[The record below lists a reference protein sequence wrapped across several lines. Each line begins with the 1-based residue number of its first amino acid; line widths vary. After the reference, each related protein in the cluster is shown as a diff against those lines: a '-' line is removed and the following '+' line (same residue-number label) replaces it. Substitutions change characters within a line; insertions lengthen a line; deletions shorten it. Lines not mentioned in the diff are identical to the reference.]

1 MRNKIFSFI
10 LPLLAALLIFGGA
23 FLVSRSDAAPQ
34 VRTMDAEY
42 AADFSDNRI
51 LMGAS
56 HNVFV
61 GKVIR
66 QTGEKERGIGPE
78 TQYQVV
84 VIENIKGNLEGTVT
98 VDQEGG
104 YRDNI
109 LYVMDGD
116 IGTTGK
122 DANAYLLQPGS
133 TYLLATRYNPEEDW
147 HTLNSYPTA
156 KELISSDSSATN
168 DYLLL
173 RTDADP
179 RVKSLKAAYP
189 HEILLQADIAHNNTK
204 NSYESVEQPTSA
216 SGAAVG
222 Q

>member
-1 MRNKIFSFI
+1 MRNKI
-10 LPLLAALLIFGGA
+10 LPFLLPPLAAILIFGGA
-23 FLVSRSDAAPQ
+23 FLVSHSHPFLQ
-34 VRTMDAEY
+34 VRTVDAEY
-42 AADFSDNRI
+42 AADFSNDEI

-56 HNVFV
+56 HNVFI

-78 TQYQVV
+78 TQFQVQ
-84 VIENIKGNLEGTVT
+84 VIENIKGDLKGTVT

-104 YRDNI
+104 YKDGV

-122 DANAYLLQPGS
+122 NASDYLLQPGS
-133 TYLLATRYNPEEDW
+133 TYLLATRYNPDENW
-147 HTLNSYPTA
+147 YTLNSYPTA
-156 KELISSDSSATN
+156 RELFSSDSSATN

-179 RVKSLKAAYP
+179 RVKALKAAYP
-189 HEILLQADIAHNNTK
+189 HEILLPADIAHNNTR
-204 NSYESVEQPTSA
+204 NSYQSVQAQP
-216 SGAAVG
+216 AAK
-222 Q
+222 